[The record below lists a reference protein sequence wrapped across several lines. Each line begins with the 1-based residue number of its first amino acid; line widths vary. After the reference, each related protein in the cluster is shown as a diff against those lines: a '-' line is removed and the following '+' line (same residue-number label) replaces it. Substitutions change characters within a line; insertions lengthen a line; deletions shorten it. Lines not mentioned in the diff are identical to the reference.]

1 MRPQPSLVTSFQKEI
16 SFPAPLPF
24 NLEEQLGG
32 PPNSLLEIGVL
43 SRLYL
48 KFDGEDAKARQWL
61 LAPNPPLT
69 TALELTIVY

>member
-1 MRPQPSLVTSFQKEI
+1 MSSAFLGHQLPKEI
-16 SFPAPLPF
+16 SFLRPPF
-24 NLEEQLGG
+24 NLEEQLRG

-69 TALELTIVY
+69 TPLELTIVY